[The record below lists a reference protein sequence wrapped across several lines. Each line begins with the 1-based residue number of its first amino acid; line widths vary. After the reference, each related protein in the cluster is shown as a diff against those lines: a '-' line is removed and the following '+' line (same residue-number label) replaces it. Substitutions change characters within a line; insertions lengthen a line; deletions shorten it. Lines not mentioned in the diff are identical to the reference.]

1 VLDVV
6 ARQEPDVVG
15 AFLDVAATTRE
26 LQDAATEGRRAGS
39 LPAALRDLRAGQAE
53 VAARANAVLT
63 RSGRPADLGAIM
75 ARLGQVG
82 ADAAT
87 GALLR
92 EAVLGV
98 DIGEIAGWFVDA
110 TPESASRPDEATEH
124 VNTGET
130 VDETERRRAQD
141 AIGRELKAATREAQ
155 VLATAAR
162 RARDRRDR
170 AATAVVAAEETV
182 LAAELAVDAAR
193 SELVRLDTELDDAET
208 KAGAAQQ
215 LAAELAD
222 RLAE

>member
-1 VLDVV
+1 MATVNYSVPDDVKK
-6 ARQEPDVVG
+6 
-15 AFLDVAATTRE
+15 AFDRAFKNRNKSAIIADLM
-26 LQDAATEGRRAGS
+26 RRAV
-39 LPAALRDLRAGQAE
+39 AE
-53 VAARANAVLT
+53 A
-63 RSGRPADLGAIM
+63 
-75 ARLGQVG
+75 
-82 ADAAT
+82 
-87 GALLR
+87 
-92 EAVLGV
+92 
-98 DIGEIAGWFVDA
+98 
-110 TPESASRPDEATEH
+110 
-124 VNTGET
+124 
-130 VDETERRRAQD
+130 ETERRRAQD